1 MKSTL
6 VGSVLL
12 WAALN
17 VPALAL
23 VPGSGLDGSRGW
35 ETLFGAVA
43 IGIAVAVRRTRPL
56 VSLALCAGL
65 WWTLALLLDDVDSVA
80 VMACLPAVCVMSYA
94 VGRLQVDRRA
104 ALRVLG
110 PVGVAAV
117 VGGLRAGLTVPM
129 WAVLASGLIFA
140 GLLPWLLGRYT
151 RQRYELQV
159 AGWEHARQLEL
170 QQRSRVQQARLR
182 ERARIAED
190 MHDSLGHELNLIA
203 LRAGALQIAP
213 DLGDHHR
220 ETAAGLR
227 AGAAEAMERLRDI
240 IGVLREDGAP
250 PPLEP
255 SHAGVGVLVDRAR
268 ASGAGVELQ
277 CTGEAGDLPG
287 MTDKAVYRVVQE
299 SLTNVMKHAP
309 GAAVTVR
316 LDHNPLDVTVAVR
329 NGPPVRDPLENR
341 AQGGRGLIG
350 LQERTRLAGGEFR
363 AGVLPDGGFEV
374 VAQLP
379 RVPGRAGAGAGTD
392 GAAVGVPG
400 AIPAGAPLAGA
411 EPAGGSPVGSGQGPA
426 FGGLLRATAGLRRR
440 FVVAVGLPLG
450 LFACL
455 AVVMLGYYAYGA
467 ASSVLPPSAYAQL
480 EIGAPADA
488 VGRLLPSREMSDAPS
503 EHLPEPPGATCS
515 YYRASAD
522 LFVTVDVYRLCF
534 AHDRLVDKTELTAES
549 RLQADRG

>member
-12 WAALN
+12 WATLN
-17 VPALAL
+17 VPAVAL
-23 VPGSGLDGSRGW
+23 VPGSGLDGSRRW
-35 ETLFGAVA
+35 ETLLGAAVV
-43 IGIAVAVRRTRPL
+43 GIAVAVRRTRPL

-65 WWTLALLLDDVDSVA
+65 WWTFALLLDDVDSVA
-80 VMACLPAVCVMSYA
+80 VMARLPAVCVMSYA

-110 PVGVAAV
+110 PVGVAALA
-117 VGGLRAGLTVPM
+117 GGVSSGLTVPM
-129 WAVLASGLIFA
+129 WAVSASGLIFA
-140 GLLPWLLGRYT
+140 GLLPWLLGRYA
-151 RQRYELQV
+151 RQRYELQA

-170 QQRSRVQQARLR
+170 QQRGRVEQARLR

-213 DLGDHHR
+213 DLADHHR

-240 IGVLREDGAP
+240 IGILREEGTPA
-250 PPLEP
+250 PLEP
-255 SHAGVGVLVDRAR
+255 SHPGVVALVDRAR
-268 ASGAGVELQ
+268 ASGAGVELR
-277 CTGEAGDLPG
+277 CTGEADELPG

-309 GAAVTVR
+309 GAAVAVR
-316 LDHNPLDVTVAVR
+316 LDHTPLEVTVAVR
-329 NGPPVRDPLENR
+329 NGPPARDPLENR

-374 VAQLP
+374 IARLP
-379 RVPGRAGAGAGTD
+379 RGSGRAGTGADRAAGSAPE
-392 GAAVGVPG
+392 V
-400 AIPAGAPLAGA
+400 IPAGALPDGGESAGA
-411 EPAGGSPVGSGQGPA
+411 SPAGSGPGAAP
-426 FGGLLRATAGLRRR
+426 GGLMRATAGLRRR

-455 AVVMLGYYAYGA
+455 AVAMLGYYAYGA

-480 EIGAPADA
+480 ETGAPADA
-488 VGRLLPSREMSDAPS
+488 VSRLLPSREMSDAPS
-503 EHLPEPPGATCS
+503 EHRPEPAGATCS
-515 YYRASAD
+515 YYRADAA
-522 LFVTVDVYRLCF
+522 LFVNVDVYRLCF
-534 AHDRLVDKTELTAES
+534 AHDRLVDKTELTTES
-549 RLQADRG
+549 RLRTDRD

>member
-1 MKSTL
+1 MKSTR

-17 VPALAL
+17 VPVVAL
-23 VPGSGLDGSRGW
+23 VPGSGLDGSRRW
-35 ETLFGAVA
+35 ETLLGAVTV
-43 IGIAVAVRRTRPL
+43 GIAVAVRRTRPL

-65 WWTLALLLDDVDSVA
+65 WWALALLLDNVDSVA
-80 VMACLPAVCVMSYA
+80 VMARLPALCVMSYA

-110 PVGVAAV
+110 PVGVAALA
-117 VGGLRAGLTVPM
+117 GGVWSELTVPM
-129 WAVLASGLIFA
+129 WAVTASGMIFA
-140 GLLPWLLGRYT
+140 GLLPWMLGRYA
-151 RQRYELQV
+151 RQRHELQV

-170 QQRSRVQQARLR
+170 QQRGRVEQARLR

-213 DLGDHHR
+213 GLGDHHR
-220 ETAAGLR
+220 ETAAELR

-240 IGVLREDGAP
+240 IGVLREEGAP
-250 PPLEP
+250 APLEP
-255 SHAGVGVLVDRAR
+255 SRSGVGVLVDRAR
-268 ASGAGVELQ
+268 ASGAGVELR
-277 CTGEAGDLPG
+277 CTGEAGELPG

-316 LDHNPLDVTVAVR
+316 LDHTPLDVTVVVR

-341 AQGGRGLIG
+341 ARGGRGLVG

-363 AGVLPDGGFEV
+363 AGALPDGGFEV
-374 VAQLP
+374 TARLP
-379 RVPGRAGAGAGTD
+379 RVPGRSGARAD
-392 GAAVGVPG
+392 GAAAGVPE
-400 AIPAGAPLAGA
+400 AIPAGALPAGA
-411 EPAGGSPVGSGQGPA
+411 SSAGSGQGA
-426 FGGLLRATAGLRRR
+426 ASGGLLRATAGLRRR

-455 AVVMLGYYAYGA
+455 AVAMLGYYAYGA
-467 ASSVLPPSAYAQL
+467 ASSVLPPSAYAQM
-480 EIGAPADA
+480 ETGAAADT
-488 VGRLLPSREMSDAPS
+488 VSRLLPSREMSDAPS
-503 EHLPEPPGATCS
+503 EHRPEPSGATCS

-549 RLQADRG
+549 RLQADRD

>member
-6 VGSVLL
+6 VGLVLL

-17 VPALAL
+17 VPVVAL
-23 VPGSGLDGSRGW
+23 VPGSGLDGSRRW
-35 ETLFGAVA
+35 ETLLGGV
-43 IGIAVAVRRTRPL
+43 IVGIAVAVRRTRPL

-65 WWTLALLLDDVDSVA
+65 WWALALLLDDVDSVA
-80 VMACLPAVCVMSYA
+80 VMARLPALCVMSYA
-94 VGRLQVDRRA
+94 VGRLRVDRRA

-110 PVGVAAV
+110 PVGVAALA
-117 VGGLRAGLTVPM
+117 GGVWSGLTVPM
-129 WAVLASGLIFA
+129 WAVAASGLIFA
-140 GLLPWLLGRYT
+140 GLLPWMLGRYA
-151 RQRYELQV
+151 RQRHELQV

-170 QQRSRVQQARLR
+170 QQRGRVEQARLR

-213 DLGDHHR
+213 GLGDHHR
-220 ETAAGLR
+220 ETAAELR

-240 IGVLREDGAP
+240 IGVLREEGAP
-250 PPLEP
+250 APLEP
-255 SHAGVGVLVDRAR
+255 SRSGVGVLVDRAR
-268 ASGAGVELQ
+268 ASGAGVELR
-277 CTGEAGDLPG
+277 CTGEAGELPG

-316 LDHNPLDVTVAVR
+316 LDHTPLDVTVVVR
-329 NGPPVRDPLENR
+329 NGPPARDPLENR
-341 AQGGRGLIG
+341 ARGGRGLVG
-350 LQERTRLAGGEFR
+350 LQERTRLAGGELR
-363 AGVLPDGGFEV
+363 AGALPDGGFEV
-374 VAQLP
+374 TARLP
-379 RVPGRAGAGAGTD
+379 RVPGRSGTRADGAVAGVPEVVAAGALPAG
-392 GAAVGVPG
+392 GE
-400 AIPAGAPLAGA
+400 PAGASSA
-411 EPAGGSPVGSGQGPA
+411 GSGQGA
-426 FGGLLRATAGLRRR
+426 ASGGLLRATAGLRRR

-455 AVVMLGYYAYGA
+455 AVAMLGYYAYGA
-467 ASSVLPPSAYAQL
+467 ASSVLPPSAYAQM
-480 EIGAPADA
+480 ETGAAADT
-488 VGRLLPSREMSDAPS
+488 VSRLLPSREMSDAPS
-503 EHLPEPPGATCS
+503 EHRPEPSGATCS

-549 RLQADRG
+549 RLQADRD

>member
-1 MKSTL
+1 
-6 VGSVLL
+6 
-12 WAALN
+12 
-17 VPALAL
+17 
-23 VPGSGLDGSRGW
+23 
-35 ETLFGAVA
+35 
-43 IGIAVAVRRTRPL
+43 
-56 VSLALCAGL
+56 
-65 WWTLALLLDDVDSVA
+65 
-80 VMACLPAVCVMSYA
+80 
-94 VGRLQVDRRA
+94 
-104 ALRVLG
+104 
-110 PVGVAAV
+110 
-117 VGGLRAGLTVPM
+117 
-129 WAVLASGLIFA
+129 
-140 GLLPWLLGRYT
+140 
-151 RQRYELQV
+151 
-159 AGWEHARQLEL
+159 
-170 QQRSRVQQARLR
+170 
-182 ERARIAED
+182 

-250 PPLEP
+250 PPLEA

-316 LDHNPLDVTVAVR
+316 LDHNQLDVTVAVR
-329 NGPPVRDPLENR
+329 NSPPVRDPLENR

-374 VAQLP
+374 FARLP

-392 GAAVGVPG
+392 GAAVGVPE

-411 EPAGGSPVGSGQGPA
+411 SPVGSGQGPA

-467 ASSVLPPSAYAQL
+467 ATSVLPPSAYAQL

-488 VGRLLPSREMSDAPS
+488 VGRIASVQGNERRPFRAPARAARSHLQLLPGQCRSVRHRRRVPPVLCPRPAGRQDRADGRIT
-503 EHLPEPPGATCS
+503 PPGG
-515 YYRASAD
+515 
-522 LFVTVDVYRLCF
+522 
-534 AHDRLVDKTELTAES
+534 S
-549 RLQADRG
+549 RLTSWDAEGRSTA

>member
-17 VPALAL
+17 VPAVAL
-23 VPGSGLDGSRGW
+23 VPGSGLDGSRRW

-43 IGIAVAVRRTRPL
+43 VGIAVAVRRTRPL

-80 VMACLPAVCVMSYA
+80 VMASLPAVCVMSYA
-94 VGRLQVDRRA
+94 VGRLPVDRRA

-117 VGGLRAGLTVPM
+117 VGGVRSGLTVPM

-151 RQRYELQV
+151 RQRDELQV

-170 QQRSRVQQARLR
+170 QQRSRVEQARMR

-203 LRAGALQIAP
+203 LRAGALQMAP

-250 PPLEP
+250 APLEP

-268 ASGAGVELQ
+268 ASGAGVELR
-277 CTGEAGDLPG
+277 CTGQAGELPG

-309 GAAVTVR
+309 GSAVTVR
-316 LDHNPLDVTVAVR
+316 LDHTPLDVTVAVR
-329 NGPPVRDPLENR
+329 NGPPVRDPLESR

-374 VAQLP
+374 TARLP
-379 RVPGRAGAGAGTD
+379 RVPGRAGVGAGAD
-392 GAAVGVPG
+392 GAAVGVPE
-400 AIPAGAPLAGA
+400 AIPAGALPAGA
-411 EPAGGSPVGSGQGPA
+411 GPAGVPPVGSGQGAA
-426 FGGLLRATAGLRRR
+426 FGGLMRATAGLRRR

-455 AVVMLGYYAYGA
+455 AAAMLGYYAYGA
-467 ASSVLPPSAYAQL
+467 ASSVLQPSAYAQL
-480 EIGAPADA
+480 EIGAPAGA

-503 EHLPEPPGATCS
+503 EHRPEPSGATCS
-515 YYRASAD
+515 YYRASGE
-522 LFVTVDVYRLCF
+522 LFVAVDVYRLCF

-549 RLQADRG
+549 RLQADHG